1 MAGGG
6 AGAGAGSQAGGFVC
20 EKNRGLARVGT
31 LASLNANAARG
42 FRLVSSP
49 RGPGAPPPTRLGRE
63 WAPRV
68 SACPGAG
75 SVKDRCRGRR
85 AGVPGGPV
93 SCSRP
98 SSACDADVNSRAV
111 CVSACEW
118 NMLILGRA
126 WPLSHTSALASPPP
140 GGLFLRT
147 GRPPLGSLDLWLPC
161 LVSCCAPVIMVSLLS
176 SYWAAGSLR

>member
-49 RGPGAPPPTRLGRE
+49 LGPAASPPTRGGPE
-63 WAPRV
+63 WVQRV

-75 SVKDRCRGRR
+75 SVKPLCLGRR

-98 SSACDADVNSRAV
+98 SSACDADVNSKAV
-111 CVSACEW
+111 CVSACKW
-118 NMLILGRA
+118 NMLVLGRA
-126 WPLSHTSALASPPP
+126 WPLSHAS
-140 GGLFLRT
+140 
-147 GRPPLGSLDLWLPC
+147 
-161 LVSCCAPVIMVSLLS
+161 
-176 SYWAAGSLR
+176 